1 MLALLDRG
9 PAHGYELKR
18 AHDEL
23 FSDVAPPVNVG
34 QIYVTLTRL
43 EKDGSV
49 VHRTEKGTDGPDRKV
64 YQLTPLGRKALESW
78 LCEPS
83 DLPVGKS
90 DVVLKLV
97 AGLVRDGT
105 VAPAVAE
112 HRARCIHALRHLV
125 SQRLSR
131 EATDQEPADQ
141 EPAGQELT
149 GQEPA
154 GPLPTGQP
162 PTHRP
167 VAALGGLL
175 REASVLHLQAEL
187 RWLDLVDERL
197 NRDGT
202 S

>member
-1 MLALLDRG
+1 
-9 PAHGYELKR
+9 
-18 AHDEL
+18 
-23 FSDVAPPVNVG
+23 
-34 QIYVTLTRL
+34 
-43 EKDGSV
+43 

-78 LCEPS
+78 LSEPS

-105 VAPAVAE
+105 VAPAVTE
-112 HRARCIHALRHLV
+112 HRARCIQALRHLV

-131 EATDQEPADQ
+131 EATDQKP
-141 EPAGQELT
+141 
-149 GQEPA
+149 
-154 GPLPTGQP
+154 
-162 PTHRP
+162 
-167 VAALGGLL
+167 AALGGLL